1 MSTIHLKQ
9 VKKSFGEKAVL
20 QSLDLEIEKGDM
32 FAIIGPSGSGKSTL
46 LNIINGLLAP
56 DEGDIEVLGTTLS
69 FENGK
74 DLEIRR
80 QMAYI
85 LQKSVAFRGSVKDN
99 VAYGLKIRGIEDTD
113 ERVMNALKLVGLE
126 DLIHDNARTL
136 SGGELQR
143 MAFARAVI
151 YSPSLL
157 LLDEFTANL
166 DPYNIRLLE
175 DALSRY
181 QNETGATVVI
191 VTHNLFQAKRISK
204 TSGFLY
210 GGKIHEKG
218 PTDKLFSDPAD
229 PKTRAFVNGE
239 MIF

>member
-1 MSTIHLKQ
+1 MSTIRLQQ
-9 VKKSFGEKAVL
+9 VSKSFGDKAVL
-20 QSLDLEIEKGDM
+20 QSMDLEIEEGDL
-32 FAIIGPSGSGKSTL
+32 FAVIGPSGSGKSTL
-46 LNIINGLLAP
+46 LNIMNGLIAP
-56 DEGDIEVLGTTLS
+56 DDGRVEVLGVPLT

-74 DLEIRR
+74 DLDIRR
-80 QMAYI
+80 KMVYI
-85 LQKSVAFRGSVKDN
+85 LQKPVAFRGSVMDN
-99 VAYGLKIRGIEDTD
+99 VAYGLKIRGVEDND
-113 ERVMNALKLVGLE
+113 EKVINALKLVGLE
-126 DLIHDNARTL
+126 DLIENKAVTL

-151 YSPSLL
+151 FDPSIL

-175 DALSRY
+175 DALLRY
-181 QNETGATVVI
+181 QIETGATVVI

-204 TSGFLY
+204 TSGFLF
-210 GGKIHEKG
+210 GGKIVEKG
-218 PTDKLFSDPAD
+218 PTDKLFSEPDD